1 MARMTVEQK
10 VGQLFMVYS
19 TQSVFDAEL
28 EAAIVADHVGGVI
41 LFAPNV
47 EHPAQVAELINQAQA
62 AATTSGA
69 GIPLL
74 VAVDQ
79 EGGLVARLRDG
90 FTRFPA
96 QMAVGATQNPDDA
109 RLMARVMAQE
119 MRALGVNMNLAPVLD
134 VNSNPL
140 NPVIGTRSFGGSPE
154 LVVQMGLPMIEAYR
168 EQGVIATAKHF
179 PGHGDTDVDSHYGLP
194 TVPHSLDRLWAVEL
208 APFQAAA
215 DAGVDVIMTAH
226 VAFPAID
233 PTPGMPATLS
243 PLVLGDLLRTQM
255 GFDGLIATD
264 SLGMGALSYV
274 YGESEA
280 AALALQAGADLLMF
294 GNDPGHTPAE
304 ARAAYAHVLGL
315 VQSGAIPP
323 ERIETSVRRVL
334 ALKARY
340 GLLTWQPVD
349 PETAARSCGTPEH
362 RAAALQVALDSVTLL
377 ANDGLLPLSA
387 ERSALLVVPET
398 VAGLDSTL
406 RAYLPNLDVSVVS
419 LDPTADQIAAAVAQ
433 AANADVIVVATWD
446 ATWHAAQV
454 SLVRAL
460 AGHPLV
466 VIALNTPYDLT
477 PLQAAGV
484 TPSAYVCT
492 YSDAPPSLEALAMV
506 LSGAE
511 APRGRLPVAVGDA
524 YPIGYGWQSF
534 EAP

>member
-1 MARMTVEQK
+1 MARMTVEEQ

-19 TQSVFDAEL
+19 MQPVFDAEL
-28 EAAIVADHVGGVI
+28 EAAIVEDHVSGVI

-79 EGGLVARLRDG
+79 EGGLIARLRDG

-96 QMAVGATQNPDDA
+96 QMAVGATQDPDDA
-109 RLMARVMAQE
+109 RLMALTMAQE

-154 LVVQMGLPMIEAYR
+154 LVVQMGLPMIETYR

-194 TVPHSLDRLWAVEL
+194 TVPYSLDRLWAVEL

-233 PTPGMPATLS
+233 PRPGMPATLS
-243 PLVLGDLLRTQM
+243 SLVLGDLLCTQM
-255 GFDGLIATD
+255 GFDGVIATD
-264 SLGMGALSYV
+264 SLGMGALSNV
-274 YGESEA
+274 YDESEA

-315 VQSGAIPP
+315 VQSGAIPL
-323 ERIETSVRRVL
+323 ERVEASVRRVL
-334 ALKARY
+334 RLKVRY

-349 PETAARSCGTPEH
+349 PEVAARSCGTAEH
-362 RAAALQVALDSVTLL
+362 RAAALQVALDSITLL

-406 RAYLPNLDVSVVS
+406 RAYLPSLDLIVVS
-419 LDPTADQIAAAVAQ
+419 LDPTAEQITAALAQ

-446 ATWHAAQV
+446 ATWHAGQV
-454 SLVRAL
+454 SLVQAL
-460 AGHPLV
+460 AGRPLV
-466 VIALNTPYDLT
+466 VVALNTPYDLT

-492 YSDAPPSLEALAMV
+492 YNDIPPSLEALAMV
-506 LSGAE
+506 LSGNE
-511 APRGRLPVAVGDA
+511 SPRGRLPVAVGDV

-534 EAP
+534 EEP